1 MPDVLVGQGFG
12 GIGVC
17 LSLAGHIPDLGCD
30 TVQHHYLI
38 RLRERTM
45 AEETTARIEQMEK
58 NQQELQE
65 ILDRDCE
72 KHCEQM
78 N

>member
-1 MPDVLVGQGFG
+1 
-12 GIGVC
+12 
-17 LSLAGHIPDLGCD
+17 
-30 TVQHHYLI
+30 
-38 RLRERTM
+38 M